1 MRTTLNIDDELLEQA
16 LKLTNITSKSELIR
30 RAPKALVE
38 KESAWRLA
46 KMGGSQPGLK
56 PITRR
61 CLPMIPTDASVWVEY
76 SRGREKTLEQLLKT
90 NRVFIHPFVIG
101 EVACGNVANR
111 EGVFS
116 VLKSLPALPVISDYE
131 VLRFIERNRTAKST
145 GRIIEFPRRKP
156 TRTS

>member
-30 RAPKALVE
+30 RALKALVE

-61 CLPMIPTDASVWVEY
+61 CFADDPD
-76 SRGREKTLEQLLKT
+76 
-90 NRVFIHPFVIG
+90 
-101 EVACGNVANR
+101 
-111 EGVFS
+111 
-116 VLKSLPALPVISDYE
+116 
-131 VLRFIERNRTAKST
+131 
-145 GRIIEFPRRKP
+145 
-156 TRTS
+156 

>member
-1 MRTTLNIDDELLEQA
+1 MVKMNQRWYVVSCLVLPVICLQAEKNFTWIFYRPETENKDGEMRTTLNIDDELLEQA

-61 CLPMIPTDASVWVEY
+61 CFADDPD
-76 SRGREKTLEQLLKT
+76 
-90 NRVFIHPFVIG
+90 
-101 EVACGNVANR
+101 
-111 EGVFS
+111 
-116 VLKSLPALPVISDYE
+116 
-131 VLRFIERNRTAKST
+131 
-145 GRIIEFPRRKP
+145 
-156 TRTS
+156 